1 MDNDLLTVVIGWIF
15 ETVIGWG
22 INSLVIIFGEEVDWY
37 SWTPNPTLGIGN
49 ASEIEVVKLLFWE
62 YISGLIS

>member
-22 INSLVIIFGEEVDWY
+22 INWLVIIFGEEVDWY
-37 SWTPNPTLGIGN
+37 SWTPNSTFGIGN
-49 ASEIEVVKLLFWE
+49 DSEIDVVKLLFWE